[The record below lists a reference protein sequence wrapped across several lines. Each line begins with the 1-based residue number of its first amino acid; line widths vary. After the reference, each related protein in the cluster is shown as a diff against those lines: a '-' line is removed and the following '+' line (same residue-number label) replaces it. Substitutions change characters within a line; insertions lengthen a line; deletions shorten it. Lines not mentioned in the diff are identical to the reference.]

1 MLALAVAPSAE
12 ATPGF
17 RYGVAA
23 GEMTATSALLWTRS
37 NELGPVRLHVWPAP
51 RKGMP
56 PVQITLSPTNA
67 RDRVVQRRVHGLK
80 PNTRYTYLFST
91 PYRETEIAAG
101 GSF

>member
-1 MLALAVAPSAE
+1 MRRALIAGVVALALAPTAG

-37 NELGPVRLHVWPAP
+37 NELGPVRLFIWPSP

-56 PVQITLSPTNA
+56 FVQITLRPSKATTA
-67 RDRVVQRRVHGLK
+67 SSSAVF
-80 PNTRYTYLFST
+80 T
-91 PYRETEIAAG
+91 A
-101 GSF
+101 